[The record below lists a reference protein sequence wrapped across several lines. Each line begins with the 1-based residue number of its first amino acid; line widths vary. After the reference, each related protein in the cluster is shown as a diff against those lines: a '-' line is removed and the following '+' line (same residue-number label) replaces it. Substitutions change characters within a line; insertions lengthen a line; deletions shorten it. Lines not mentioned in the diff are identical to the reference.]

1 VAHCRDPLVVA
12 RTTAVSD
19 PHRGHH
25 PGHQEHEHH
34 GHHEAPRPAK
44 PVYQEHPELVGRPD
58 APAHAEAHA
67 HGHAAAA
74 DATGHAHGSHAEHTG
89 HAGHDRH
96 AGHSVAMFRDK
107 FWVSLLLTLPT
118 LVWGHM
124 LQNAFGY
131 TAPHFPGSHWIP
143 TVFGT
148 AVFVYGGWVFI
159 QGAIRELQDRLPGM
173 MTLIALAIS
182 VAFVFSAVVALGYP
196 GMPLWE
202 ELATLVTIMVLGHWI
217 EMRSISQ
224 AQGALGELAKLLPS
238 TAERIVGDRTEEVP
252 VAELREGDLVLV
264 RPGAS
269 IPADGV
275 VRDGHSAVNESM
287 ITGESRPVEKHV
299 GDKTIAGTIN
309 SSGSLRVL
317 VTDTAEHTALARIVR
332 LVEQAQTSR
341 SRAQALAD
349 RAAFILTLVALG
361 AGVLTLVVW
370 LALRAEPAFA
380 VERAV
385 TVLVIACPHALGLA
399 IPLVIAI
406 STTLGARAGL
416 LVRDRRGLEEAR
428 NLDAVVFDKTGTL
441 TLGEQRVV
449 DVAVTGG
456 MTADDALRLAAGLE
470 RDSEHP
476 VARAI
481 VASAEERRLSVPAS
495 TEFEYMPG
503 RGVRSTV
510 DGRRFAAGG
519 PNLLAALGV
528 EPDAATRAAA
538 ERAASRGQSAIYLVE
553 GTRVLAVFAVA
564 DAIRPESREAV
575 QRLHDARVEVVMLT
589 GDARPVAEA
598 VAKELGI
605 DTVFAQVLPE
615 DKASKVK
622 ELQSRGRRVA
632 MVGDGVNDAPALVTA
647 DVGIAIGAGTDVAV
661 EAGDIVLVRSDPRD
675 VPRIIALSRA
685 SYRKMIQ
692 NLWWAAGY
700 NVVAIP
706 LAAGLLAPWGFVLS
720 PAVGAVL
727 MSAST
732 VVVAVNAQLLRRVS
746 L

>member
-1 VAHCRDPLVVA
+1 
-12 RTTAVSD
+12 
-19 PHRGHH
+19 
-25 PGHQEHEHH
+25 
-34 GHHEAPRPAK
+34 
-44 PVYQEHPELVGRPD
+44 
-58 APAHAEAHA
+58 
-67 HGHAAAA
+67 
-74 DATGHAHGSHAEHTG
+74 
-89 HAGHDRH
+89 
-96 AGHSVAMFRDK
+96 MFRDK
-107 FWVSLLLTLPT
+107 FWISLLLTLPT

-131 TAPHFPGSHWIP
+131 HAPTFAGSRWIP
-143 TVFGT
+143 PVFGT
-148 AVFVYGGWVFI
+148 AVFAFGGWPFV
-159 QGAIRELQDRLPGM
+159 QGAWRELKDRLPGM
-173 MTLIALAIS
+173 MTLIALALS
-182 VAFVFSAVVALGYP
+182 VAFVFSAAVTLGYP

-202 ELATLVTIMVLGHWI
+202 ELATLVTIMLLGHWI

-224 AQGALGELAKLLPS
+224 AEGALQELAKLLPS
-238 TAERIVGDRTEEVP
+238 TAERIVGARTEEVP
-252 VAELREGDLVLV
+252 VDQLREGDVVLV

-275 VRDGHSAVNESM
+275 ARQGTSGVNESM
-287 ITGESRPVEKHV
+287 ITGESRPVEKRE
-299 GDKTIAGTIN
+299 GDKVIAGTVN
-309 SSGSLRVL
+309 LTGSLRVD
-317 VTDTAEHTALARIVR
+317 VTGTGERTALAGIMR

-361 AGVLTLVVW
+361 AGVVTLIAW
-370 LALRAEPAFA
+370 LVLRPGDPAFA
-380 VERAV
+380 IERVV

-399 IPLVIAI
+399 IPLVVAI
-406 STTLGARAGL
+406 STTLGARDGL

-428 NLDAVVFDKTGTL
+428 NLNAVVFDKTGTL

-449 DVAVTGG
+449 DIA
-456 MTADDALRLAAGLE
+456 TADGIEPNEALRLAAAVEG
-470 RDSEHP
+470 DSEHP

-481 VASAEERRLSVPAS
+481 VASAQERGLQTAPTS
-495 TEFEYMPG
+495 EFEYLPG
-503 RGVRSTV
+503 RGVRARL
-510 DGRRFAAGG
+510 DGRQLSAGG
-519 PNLLAALGV
+519 PNLLAAVGV
-528 EPDAATRAAA
+528 EPTGALRTTTEHAAA
-538 ERAASRGQSAIYLVE
+538 RGQGTVYLLDGAKLVAAF
-553 GTRVLAVFAVA
+553 VVA

-575 QRLHDARVEVVMLT
+575 AKLHEQGIEVVMLT

-605 DTVFAQVLPE
+605 DTVFAQVLP
-615 DKASKVK
+615 DQKAERIT
-622 ELQSRGRRVA
+622 ELQRQGKRVA

-685 SYRKMIQ
+685 SYRKMMQ

-700 NVVAIP
+700 NIFAIP
-706 LAAGLLAPWGFVLS
+706 LAAGALAKWGFVLS

-732 VVVAVNAQLLRRVS
+732 VIVAINAQLLRRAR